1 MRFFARIS
9 FSISD
14 MTMGTGKQKISF
26 NTLIT
31 TVFFRARVKS
41 AVLNSQI
48 KCSSPFCSAQGL
60 PKMPSFA

>member
-1 MRFFARIS
+1 
-9 FSISD
+9 